1 MIYRSHDLDIT
12 TLSEIRS
19 ILSGALLHKSLPKYE
34 SEIRQIVNSHNFTRK
49 QITQLINKLHSIFN
63 MNGVPEVKKAD
74 LEKNE

>member
-1 MIYRSHDLDIT
+1 MVHFC
-12 TLSEIRS
+12 
-19 ILSGALLHKSLPKYE
+19 KSLPKYE